1 MTEKEISH
9 GKKKTNKK
17 LHKQKKTT
25 SQTTLKNSSEVYLF
39 SVTVPALLRPPARL
53 LESLQ
58 PLCLPVQLRL
68 LRLQLAL
75 QQSDL
80 QLQLEDQERQWRLNH
95 IDQTLSKWQISILS
109 Q

>member
-1 MTEKEISH
+1 MDRLLQ
-9 GKKKTNKK
+9 KKK
-17 LHKQKKTT
+17 LAMVKKTT

-39 SVTVPALLRPPARL
+39 SIAVPALLRPPARL

-58 PLCLPVQLRL
+58 LLRLPVQLRL

-80 QLQLEDQERQWRLNH
+80 QLQLKDQERQSRLNH
-95 IDQTLSKWQISILS
+95 TDQTLSKWQISILS